1 MVVMFSRF
9 VDDIISFVKKKVSIK
24 FALDTLNNFHKNI
37 KFTFEVEIVNSIFR
51 CSMKES
57 LYIYLQQFIE
67 RRAKLIFI

>member
-9 VDDIISFVKKKVSIK
+9 VDEIICFVKKKDSIK
-24 FALDTLNNFHKNI
+24 FVLDTLNNFHKNI
-37 KFTFEVEIVNSIFR
+37 KFTFEVEIGNSIFR